1 MSENNKVVKGTGLTF
16 RTKDIIEA
24 RYSLKGKEEDV
35 FDMVLS
41 KLENDTNL
49 RYCIEVKEFKKY
61 YINSS
66 NIYREIRKTVKNM
79 EGVGVHIYDE
89 DTGIETFYPWFSKI
103 RYIDNEGWI
112 EVDMHPEMKEILLE
126 TKKKIYMKMKYKFRL
141 SNDYSKRRYEM
152 VKSFEHTGWR
162 IDTVA
167 ELGKKLKVPKSYS
180 EKYSLFKKN
189 VIQKTEEEINRLTDF
204 NIVSIEEK
212 ERNKVV
218 RIKTIITKKTE
229 EEMAKLEKELELQFK
244 KNYINPNEVKCDEPV
259 RLQIEVL
266 TKKFDKIDL
275 KAKQEL
281 AEHFNLSIKSIERY
295 ILINTKLI
303 KELKELLD
311 LNFLSIS
318 TCCKYAKELSEEQQ
332 LSEVNLIK
340 RRVNRFKMKLIP
352 QLSEAVEQFK
362 ITYVQAEKY
371 SEKNTEEQLKFY
383 ERKLGDKKS
392 KKKKNQI
399 EAIDVEYKEIV
410 EKDEKSLSI
419 NEELS
424 LDSIDEPSVDEP
436 SVDEP
441 KEEEY
446 IDSSIYEINPIKKI
460 KEILYGINVTDDQ
473 AEKIYN
479 NSNKNLDYI
488 EYIYY
493 ELTGQKNNIAN
504 AVGWIMEMVKPNVY
518 NKPLTVKKGQG
529 INPLK
534 FNNFKGRDY
543 DYDKLERQLLGWD
556 KDDDEEKAESNYT
569 SNNSKRLGN
578 VKLSNER
585 KKEISEHEKQLL
597 ELQFGINV
605 DEEILEEEILE
616 EDNNKDINIEYE
628 EIEKTLEMLEHD
640 LIKPTEYKI
649 WIKSGIKNANI
660 SNKTLYLICKNKVT
674 VDVINQRFKELINE
688 IVIGVYPEIENIE
701 YIVE

>member
-1 MSENNKVVKGTGLTF
+1 
-16 RTKDIIEA
+16 
-24 RYSLKGKEEDV
+24 
-35 FDMVLS
+35 
-41 KLENDTNL
+41 
-49 RYCIEVKEFKKY
+49 
-61 YINSS
+61 
-66 NIYREIRKTVKNM
+66 
-79 EGVGVHIYDE
+79 
-89 DTGIETFYPWFSKI
+89 
-103 RYIDNEGWI
+103 
-112 EVDMHPEMKEILLE
+112 
-126 TKKKIYMKMKYKFRL
+126 
-141 SNDYSKRRYEM
+141 
-152 VKSFEHTGWR
+152 
-162 IDTVA
+162 
-167 ELGKKLKVPKSYS
+167 
-180 EKYSLFKKN
+180 
-189 VIQKTEEEINRLTDF
+189 
-204 NIVSIEEK
+204 
-212 ERNKVV
+212 
-218 RIKTIITKKTE
+218 
-229 EEMAKLEKELELQFK
+229 MAKLEKELELQFK

-332 LSEVNLIK
+332 LREVNLIK

-436 SVDEP
+436 
-441 KEEEY
+441 KEEELS

-460 KEILYGINVTDDQ
+460 KEILYGINVTDEQ

-493 ELTGQKNNIAN
+493 ELTGQKNNITN
-504 AVGWIMEMVKPNVY
+504 AVGWIMEMVKPNAY
-518 NKPLTVKKGQG
+518 NEPLTVKKGQG

-543 DYDKLERQLLGWD
+543 DYDELERRLLGWD

-605 DEEILEEEILE
+605 DEEILEE
-616 EDNNKDINIEYE
+616 DNNKDINIEYE

-660 SNKTLYLICKNKVT
+660 SNKTL
-674 VDVINQRFKELINE
+674 
-688 IVIGVYPEIENIE
+688 
-701 YIVE
+701 

>member
-1 MSENNKVVKGTGLTF
+1 M
-16 RTKDIIEA
+16 
-24 RYSLKGKEEDV
+24 
-35 FDMVLS
+35 
-41 KLENDTNL
+41 
-49 RYCIEVKEFKKY
+49 
-61 YINSS
+61 
-66 NIYREIRKTVKNM
+66 
-79 EGVGVHIYDE
+79 
-89 DTGIETFYPWFSKI
+89 
-103 RYIDNEGWI
+103 
-112 EVDMHPEMKEILLE
+112 
-126 TKKKIYMKMKYKFRL
+126 
-141 SNDYSKRRYEM
+141 
-152 VKSFEHTGWR
+152 
-162 IDTVA
+162 
-167 ELGKKLKVPKSYS
+167 
-180 EKYSLFKKN
+180 
-189 VIQKTEEEINRLTDF
+189 
-204 NIVSIEEK
+204 
-212 ERNKVV
+212 
-218 RIKTIITKKTE
+218 
-229 EEMAKLEKELELQFK
+229 
-244 KNYINPNEVKCDEPV
+244 
-259 RLQIEVL
+259 
-266 TKKFDKIDL
+266 
-275 KAKQEL
+275 
-281 AEHFNLSIKSIERY
+281 
-295 ILINTKLI
+295 
-303 KELKELLD
+303 
-311 LNFLSIS
+311 
-318 TCCKYAKELSEEQQ
+318 
-332 LSEVNLIK
+332 
-340 RRVNRFKMKLIP
+340 
-352 QLSEAVEQFK
+352 
-362 ITYVQAEKY
+362 
-371 SEKNTEEQLKFY
+371 KFY

-479 NSNKNLDYI
+479 NSNKNLHYI

>member
-1 MSENNKVVKGTGLTF
+1 MSESNKIVKGTGLTF

-66 NIYREIRKTVKNM
+66 NIYREIKKTVKNM

-89 DTGIETFYPWFSKI
+89 ETGIETFYPWFSKI

-218 RIKTIITKKTE
+218 RIKTIITKKTQ
-229 EEMAKLEKELELQFK
+229 EEMEKVEKELELQFK
-244 KNYINPNEVKCDEPV
+244 KNCINPGEIKYTEPV
-259 RLQIEVL
+259 RVQIERL

-275 KAKQEL
+275 KVKQEL
-281 AEHFNLSIKSIERY
+281 AEHFDLSIKSIERY

-318 TCCKYAKELSEEQQ
+318 ACCKYAKELSEEQQ
-332 LSEVNLIK
+332 LREVNLIK

-371 SEKNTEEQLKFY
+371 SEKNKEEQLKFY
-383 ERKLGDKKS
+383 ERKLGNKKS
-392 KKKKNQI
+392 KKKKNKI
-399 EAIDVEYKEIV
+399 EAIDVEYKEITD
-410 EKDEKSLSI
+410 KDEKLNLDII
-419 NEELS
+419 NEPPL
-424 LDSIDEPSVDEP
+424 IDEQTIDEQ
-436 SVDEP
+436 
-441 KEEEY
+441 KEDEY
-446 IDSSIYEINPIKKI
+446 IDSSIYEINPIKKV
-460 KEILYGINVTDDQ
+460 KEILYGVNVTDEQ

-479 NSNKNLDYI
+479 NSNKDLDYI

-493 ELTGQKNNIAN
+493 ELTGQKSNITN

-543 DYDKLERQLLGWD
+543 DYDELEKKLLGWD
-556 KDDDEEKAESNYT
+556 KDDEDTTESNYT
-569 SNNSKRLGN
+569 SNNSKRFGN
-578 VKLSNER
+578 IKLSDER

-597 ELQFGINV
+597 DFQFGIDV
-605 DEEILEEEILE
+605 DKEVLEEN
-616 EDNNKDINIEYE
+616 NNKDINIEYE